1 MKVLATDF
9 DGTLFRDH
17 TITDTDLDA
26 ILQFRRAGNRF
37 GIVTGRHFCSIL
49 EEVRKN
55 HIPLDFLICCT
66 GGILTDGAFHIL
78 SEHRTPSAALRPL
91 LEVTKAFHGMYYCL
105 SRYEERLWF
114 STGVPVP
121 YDGIELLP
129 DSTLDQIDGFHE
141 MGTRFETEE
150 VAQSYTDTLNREY
163 SHLVRAHRNG
173 IYVDVCAPNTGKV
186 SGLYEM
192 LTLLGVSPDSLFV
205 AGDNLNDLEMIREFS
220 SFAVTS
226 GRAELKAEANF
237 VAPDIA
243 EIISRLL

>member
-91 LEVTKAFHGMYYCL
+91 LEVTKDFNGMYFCL

-114 STGVPVP
+114 STSSAVGS
-121 YDGIELLP
+121 DK
-129 DSTLDQIDGFHE
+129 
-141 MGTRFETEE
+141 RF
-150 VAQSYTDTLNREY
+150 
-163 SHLVRAHRNG
+163 
-173 IYVDVCAPNTGKV
+173 
-186 SGLYEM
+186 
-192 LTLLGVSPDSLFV
+192 
-205 AGDNLNDLEMIREFS
+205 
-220 SFAVTS
+220 
-226 GRAELKAEANF
+226 
-237 VAPDIA
+237 
-243 EIISRLL
+243 